1 MIFNYILGGLL
12 CGVVYGLLKGMV
24 YIFKKNFVA
33 QLLADFLFSA
43 FLGLTF
49 IFITTVCNSG
59 QFRLYLGGAFVAS
72 FFIER
77 KTLGKLFAKLGL
89 MVYNYLSN
97 KVTTFKSTKVGRV
110 LFK

>member
-12 CGVVYGLLKGMV
+12 CGAVYGILKGMV
-24 YIFKKNFVA
+24 YVFKKHFIA
-33 QLLADFLFSA
+33 QLLADFIFSA

-59 QFRLYLGGAFVAS
+59 QFRLYLGGAFVLS
-72 FFIER
+72 FFLER

-97 KVTTFKSTKVGRV
+97 KATAFRSTKVGRV